1 MRTKAKFGSPM
12 GFEIV
17 AIETKHFEGFHRA
30 LDSVSRERQFLAF
43 LEAPPLDET
52 KAFLANG
59 LSSGHSRFVALAEGE
74 VVGWCDITPKPRPVQ
89 QHVGLLGMGLVA
101 AARSQGRGRA
111 LLEATIADAQMR
123 GLSRIELTVFSDN
136 LPAKRLYER
145 VGFKVEGELKRDVL
159 IDGIYKNSFCM
170 ALLG

>member
-74 VVGWCDITPKPRPVQ
+74 VVGWNED
-89 QHVGLLGMGLVA
+89 
-101 AARSQGRGRA
+101 
-111 LLEATIADAQMR
+111 
-123 GLSRIELTVFSDN
+123 
-136 LPAKRLYER
+136 R
-145 VGFKVEGELKRDVL
+145 VD
-159 IDGIYKNSFCM
+159 DGCV
-170 ALLG
+170 